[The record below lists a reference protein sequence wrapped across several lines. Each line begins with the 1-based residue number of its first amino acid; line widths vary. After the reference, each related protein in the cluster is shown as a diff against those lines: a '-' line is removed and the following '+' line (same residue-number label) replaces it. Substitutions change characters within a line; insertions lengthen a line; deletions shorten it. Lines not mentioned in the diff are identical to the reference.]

1 MGPGCREDGSTSS
14 TCVPRKGAADA
25 YAGEEGVGRGL
36 SPARTDASKG
46 STATTRGA
54 RNEGDDAADTW
65 PWPWAWPWPG
75 RLKRRATVAAIYSM
89 TGG

>member
-1 MGPGCREDGSTSS
+1 MGPGCRQDGSTSS

-36 SPARTDASKG
+36 SPARRDASRG
-46 STATTRGA
+46 STATTRGL
-54 RNEGDDAADTW
+54 RNEGEDAAD
-65 PWPWAWPWPG
+65 PWPG
-75 RLKRRATVAAIYSM
+75 RLKRRATVAATYSM